1 MQAVSAGL
9 ACLSLASATIRRA
22 TGSGK
27 VFCPT
32 PDPPTQPVYTVDECC
47 VNQKSGP
54 GIERGNTVGTN

>member
-1 MQAVSAGL
+1 
-9 ACLSLASATIRRA
+9 LASATIRRA

-54 GIERGNTVGTN
+54 GIEREKRWAGIERNRAL